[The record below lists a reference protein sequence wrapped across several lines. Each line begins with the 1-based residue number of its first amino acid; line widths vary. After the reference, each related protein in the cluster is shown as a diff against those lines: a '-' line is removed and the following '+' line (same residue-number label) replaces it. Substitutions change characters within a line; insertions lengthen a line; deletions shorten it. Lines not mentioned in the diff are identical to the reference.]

1 LINPPKAKISKY
13 SLLNKIKSV
22 IETDLEILVFNPVEV
37 VEIEVATVE
46 IKPVADEIKG
56 LKQCLLLMG

>member
-1 LINPPKAKISKY
+1 LINPPKAKISK
-13 SLLNKIKSV
+13 LNKIKSV

-46 IKPVADEIKG
+46 NKPVADEKKG
-56 LKQCLLLMG
+56 LKQCLLMG

>member
-13 SLLNKIKSV
+13 SLNKIKSV

-37 VEIEVATVE
+37 VEIEVAIVE
-46 IKPVADEIKG
+46 IKPPADEKKG
-56 LKQCLLLMG
+56 LKQCLLMG

>member
-1 LINPPKAKISKY
+1 LINPPKAKISK
-13 SLLNKIKSV
+13 LNKIKSV

-46 IKPVADEIKG
+46 IKPVADEKKG
-56 LKQCLLLMG
+56 LKQCLLMG

>member
-37 VEIEVATVE
+37 VEIEVAIVE
-46 IKPVADEIKG
+46 IKPPADEKKG
-56 LKQCLLLMG
+56 LKQCLRMG

>member
-1 LINPPKAKISKY
+1 LINPPKAKISK
-13 SLLNKIKSV
+13 LNKIKSV

-56 LKQCLLLMG
+56 LKQCLLMG